1 MPELIPQDRAACRHG
16 GPGIRYLLLWVIL
29 FCLGLALDARAVAAP
44 DSTTV
49 RHEAIASAHPLATAA
64 GMQVLA
70 QGGNAFDAAI
80 AVSAALGVVE
90 PYSSGIGGGGF
101 WLLQPHGGEPVL
113 LDGRE
118 VAPQA
123 AAADMYLDAQGHV
136 VPRLSVDGA
145 LAAGIPGAPAA
156 WIHLAQYYGRL
167 RLSQS
172 LAPAIHLAQR
182 GFAVDAVLARHIE
195 ERKEALLAAGEAGA
209 IFFANGLPLAQGAI
223 LRQPHLAR
231 TLLRLALGG
240 RHGFYEGPT
249 AQALVDGVRTAG
261 GIWTLD
267 DLRNY
272 QVKERMA
279 LRACMMS
286 LCLLTAPPP
295 SAGGITLLETAAIL
309 EQLGQV
315 PPAGV
320 QRVHL
325 VVEAW
330 RRAYRDR
337 ALYVGDPDFVD
348 VPVARLV
355 SADHAR
361 ELAATI
367 EPDRAT
373 PSAALGKG
381 LDASSGNHTSH
392 YVILDRSG
400 NMVSAT
406 QTINTTFG
414 SGLMPVGTGV
424 MLNNE
429 MDDFSAKPGEP
440 NVYGLVGSSAN
451 AIEPGKRMVSSMAPT
466 IAVVQDTPG
475 NKRTLLIGTPGGS
488 RIPSMVF
495 LGLLGLADGLAPQ
508 AIVSAPRYHHQ
519 YLPDR
524 IEFERGAFD
533 GPAQQALAS
542 MGYALMGIEPF
553 GNMQAIMFAGSWEN
567 PQAVQAASDPRGIGQ
582 AQVRQAARPT
592 RAHSLAAWA
601 EKAAA
606 LP

>member
-1 MPELIPQDRAACRHG
+1 MGCRVVLILC
-16 GPGIRYLLLWVIL
+16 
-29 FCLGLALDARAVAAP
+29 CLGLALDARAVAAP
-44 DSTTV
+44 KSAAG
-49 RHEAIASAHPLATAA
+49 RYEAIASAHPLATAA

-101 WLLQPHGGEPVL
+101 WLLQPRGGEPVL

-123 AAADMYLDAQGHV
+123 ATADMYLDAQGQV

-156 WIHLAQYYGRL
+156 WIHLAQHYGRL

-172 LAPAIHLAQR
+172 LAPAIHLAQH
-182 GFAVDAVLARHIE
+182 GFAVDAVLARHIA
-195 ERKEALLAAGEAGA
+195 ERKEALLAAGEAGKV
-209 IFFANGLPLAQGAI
+209 FFANGMPLAQGAI

-240 RHGFYEGPT
+240 WRGFYDGPT
-249 AQALVDGVRTAG
+249 AQTLVDGVRAAG

-267 DLRNY
+267 DLSAY

-279 LRACMMS
+279 LRACMLT

-309 EQLGQV
+309 EQLGPL

-337 ALYVGDPDFVD
+337 VLYVGDPDFVE

-355 SADHAR
+355 SASHAR

-373 PSAALGKG
+373 PSTALGEG
-381 LDASSGNHTSH
+381 LDASSGDHTSH
-392 YVILDRSG
+392 YVIMDQEG

-406 QTINTTFG
+406 QTINTIFG

-429 MDDFSAKPGEP
+429 MDDFVAKPGEP

-451 AIEPGKRMVSSMAPT
+451 AIAPGKRMVSSLSPT
-466 IAVVQDTPG
+466 IAFVQDTSG
-475 NKRTLLIGTPGGS
+475 STRTLLIGTPGGS

-495 LGLLGLADGLAPQ
+495 LGLLALLDGLDPQ

-524 IEFERGAFD
+524 IEYERDAFD
-533 GPAQQALAS
+533 VSAQQALAA
-542 MGYALMGIEPF
+542 MGYALMGIEPY
-553 GNMQAIMFAGSWEN
+553 GNMQAIMFTGSWEK
-567 PQAVQAASDPRGIGQ
+567 PQEVQAVSDPRGIGQ
-582 AQVRQAARPT
+582 AQVRRVARPIRT
-592 RAHSLAAWA
+592 HALAAWA
-601 EKAAA
+601 KKGTA

>member
-1 MPELIPQDRAACRHG
+1 MGFMLILWLVQGAAIG
-16 GPGIRYLLLWVIL
+16 
-29 FCLGLALDARAVAAP
+29 AASG
-44 DSTTV
+44 STAE
-49 RHEAIASAHPLATAA
+49 RFEAIASAHPLATAA
-64 GMQVLA
+64 GMQILD

-101 WLLQPHGGEPVL
+101 WLLQPHGGEPVV

-123 AAADMYLDAQGHV
+123 ATADMYLDAQGQV

-156 WIHLAQYYGRL
+156 WIHLAQHYGRL

-182 GFAVDAVLARHIE
+182 GFVVDAVLARHLQ
-195 ERKEALLAAGEAGA
+195 ERREALLAAGEAGTT
-209 IFFANGLPLAQGAI
+209 FFDRGLPVAQGVI

-231 TLLRLALGG
+231 TMLRLALGG

-249 AQALVDGVRTAG
+249 AQALVDGVRAAG
-261 GIWTLD
+261 GIWTLA
-267 DLRNY
+267 DLEDYR
-272 QVKERMA
+272 VKERAA
-279 LRACMMS
+279 LRACVMTI
-286 LCLLTAPPP
+286 CLLTASPP
-295 SAGGITLLETAAIL
+295 SAGGISLVETAHIL
-309 EQLGQV
+309 EALGPL
-315 PPAGV
+315 PPPGV
-320 QRVHL
+320 QRMHL
-325 VVEAW
+325 VIEAW

-348 VPVARLV
+348 VPVARLA
-355 SADHAR
+355 SAEYAR

-373 PSAALGKG
+373 PSAELGEG
-381 LDASSGNHTSH
+381 LDAPSGMHTSH
-392 YVILDRSG
+392 YAILDREG
-400 NMVSAT
+400 NMVSTT

-414 SGLMPVGTGV
+414 SGLMPEGTGV
-424 MLNNE
+424 LLNNE
-429 MDDFSAKPGEP
+429 MDDFVAKPGEP
-440 NVYGLVGSSAN
+440 NTYGLVGSSAN
-451 AIEPGKRMVSSMAPT
+451 AIAPGKRMVSSVAPT
-466 IAVVQDTPG
+466 IAYRQG
-475 NKRTLLIGTPGGS
+475 ASRIERTLLIGTPGGS

-495 LGLLGLADGLAPQ
+495 LGLLGFMDGLDPQ
-508 AIVSAPRYHHQ
+508 AIVSMPRYHHQ
-519 YLPDR
+519 YLPDHVEHEKNALDEASR
-524 IEFERGAFD
+524 
-533 GPAQQALAS
+533 QALQA
-542 MGYALMGIEPF
+542 MGYALQEIEPF
-553 GNMQAIMFAGSWEN
+553 GNMQAIMFDGPWEA

-582 AQVRQAARPT
+582 ARVRRVSGLRLPHVFLTAGT
-592 RAHSLAAWA
+592 